1 MADATTSGNLTV
13 HPAAAIFPIM
23 PDSELEEMAKS
34 IAGFGL
40 REKIGIIIE
49 DDGNGGQRA
58 VVLDGRNR
66 MEALRRLNVKDE
78 IILEEFTEV
87 IDLAP
92 LRATPEEYVLLAN
105 IERRNLSGQ
114 QRRELAGKL
123 AVMLAERQKDL
134 PKEEQTDTLT
144 IAAQKAGVS
153 RRTAASAKK
162 AVLTSAKG
170 PAKKKPSKTK
180 GSAKKPSLTP
190 EKLEGMLKN
199 VLDVV
204 TNSGHNFPVAYLE
217 KFQAMCSTMIPMIQA
232 KIDRIKELEEQQKK
246 DQAAQIAAVLQKSRG
261 ANAPKE
267 AA

>member
-1 MADATTSGNLTV
+1 MAKQDEAGLLSV

-23 PDSELEEMAKS
+23 PDAELEEMAKS

-40 REKIGIIIE
+40 REKIGIMIE
-49 DDGNGGQRA
+49 DDNGAQRA

-66 MEALRRLNVKDE
+66 MEALRRLGVKDE

-153 RRTAASAKK
+153 RRTAATAKK
-162 AVLTSAKG
+162 QVLTSAKG
-170 PAKKKPSKTK
+170 PAKKPSKTK
-180 GSAKKPSLTP
+180 TTKKPSLTP
-190 EKLEGMLKN
+190 EKLEAMMKTIM
-199 VLDVV
+199 DTV
-204 TNSGHNFPVAYLE
+204 TKSGHNFPIPYLQKLQGNCTTLIPFVQALIDRLE
-217 KFQAMCSTMIPMIQA
+217 KEEKEKAA
-232 KIDRIKELEEQQKK
+232 EAAARIKEVV
-246 DQAAQIAAVLQKSRG
+246 AKSRG
-261 ANAPKE
+261 SNSPGE